1 MSGGLGKL
9 DIDYAQATR
18 RLFWLTGLVG
28 IVGSLVAFVQWGGP
42 SGLGFAIGSAASLAN
57 LWIWYAITLRL
68 TGDTSRRSRTAPI
81 FFAGKILF
89 LFALGYVILRNLNVE
104 PLAAILGLFS
114 SVLAV
119 IGEIV
124 IELVVGSRQPP
135 EIKG

>member
-1 MSGGLGKL
+1 MSSRLQKR

-28 IVGSLVAFVQWGGP
+28 LLGSLVGLVMGGVP

-68 TGDTSRRSRTAPI
+68 SGDNSRPSKAGPI
-81 FFAGKILF
+81 FFAGKLLA
-89 LFALGYVILRNLNVE
+89 LFALGYVILKTLNIE

-119 IGEIV
+119 IGEIA
-124 IELVVGSRQPP
+124 IELVTGNRQPP

>member
-1 MSGGLGKL
+1 LEKL

-28 IVGSLVAFVQWGGP
+28 IVGSLVALVMWGAP
-42 SGLGFAIGSAASLAN
+42 SGLGFAIGSAASLTN

-68 TGDTSRRSRTAPI
+68 TGDPRRQSRAGPI
-81 FFAGKILF
+81 FFAGKLLA
-89 LFALGYVILRNLNVE
+89 LFAFGYVILKTLNVE

-119 IGEIV
+119 IGEIA
-124 IELVVGSRQPP
+124 IELVIGSRQPP

>member
-1 MSGGLGKL
+1 MNSGLQKP

-28 IVGSLVAFVQWGGP
+28 FVGSLVALVMWGGP

-57 LWIWYAITLRL
+57 LWMWYAITLRL
-68 TGDTSRRSRTAPI
+68 SGDSGRRSNLGSV
-81 FFAGKILF
+81 FFAGKFLA
-89 LFALGYVILRNLNVE
+89 LFALGYVILKTLNIE

-119 IGEIV
+119 IGEIA
-124 IELVVGSRQPP
+124 IELVIGSRQPP

>member
-1 MSGGLGKL
+1 VSGGLGKL

-28 IVGSLVAFVQWGGP
+28 IVGSLIALVKWGGP
-42 SGLGFAIGSAASLAN
+42 SGLGFAIGSAASLLN

-68 TGDTSRRSRTAPI
+68 SGDTSRRSRAGPI
-81 FFAGKILF
+81 FFAGKLLA
-89 LFALGYVILRNLNVE
+89 LFAFGYVILKTLNVE

-119 IGEIV
+119 LGEIA
-124 IELVVGSRQPP
+124 IELVIGSRQPP
-135 EIKG
+135 ENKG